1 MFPPC
6 MSHRTTFSTAAA
18 MDRDVPP
25 IWPAQYD
32 VRALLAAAKTL
43 NDGRLP
49 GERMLTRLLRGTYY
63 EDILP

>member
-1 MFPPC
+1 MTHDSEFIKHC
-6 MSHRTTFSTAAA
+6 C
-18 MDRDVPP
+18 DDV
-25 IWPAQYD
+25 I